1 MDKSHRPHFWQVL
14 LTAAVLCGGFALL
27 MAVHTFVTDAPPEP
41 THIPAE
47 SHIVK
52 EPTHAPA
59 PTPAEPPAETA
70 APEGPAETT
79 APEENGEIFSKDY
92 IGSGYKTI
100 YNTYLKATSNTLE
113 YGLTAKGEGY
123 YIVNDTENAVEILQ
137 YDRESA
143 NGSCGLYVYERCEK
157 DAYGGWSQQEAQILN
172 IYAYRY
178 WEDIAVASGKTDW
191 GDAPSREY
199 SELTGE

>member
-1 MDKSHRPHFWQVL
+1 MRFNTKQSLKDSPYSIMKL
-14 LTAAVLCGGFALL
+14 LTMQPG
-27 MAVHTFVTDAPPEP
+27 
-41 THIPAE
+41 
-47 SHIVK
+47 
-52 EPTHAPA
+52 
-59 PTPAEPPAETA
+59 
-70 APEGPAETT
+70 AETT
-79 APEENGEIFSKDY
+79 APEENGELFSKDY

-113 YGLTAKGEGY
+113 YGLTAKGDGY
-123 YIVNDTENAVEILQ
+123 YIVNDTEDAVEILQ

-157 DAYGGWSQQEAQILN
+157 DAYGGWSRQEAQILN

-178 WEDIAVASGKTDW
+178 WEDIAVASGKTGW

>member
-1 MDKSHRPHFWQVL
+1 MNEPNRPLWQIILAAAVLFGFFVL
-14 LTAAVLCGGFALL
+14 LTVIR
-27 MAVHTFVTDAPPEP
+27 TSKIDTTPDP
-41 THIPAE
+41 
-47 SHIVK
+47 
-52 EPTHAPA
+52 
-59 PTPAEPPAETA
+59 PTPAETPLPEETPPPPPPTPTEPTPENTTPQQPPQTTPPQP
-70 APEGPAETT
+70 APEL
-79 APEENGEIFSKDY
+79 FSKDY

-113 YGLTAKGEGY
+113 YGLTAKGDGY
-123 YIVNDTENAVEILQ
+123 YIVNDTEDAVEILQ

-157 DAYGGWSQQEAQILN
+157 DAYGGWSRQEAQILN

-178 WEDIAVASGKTDW
+178 WEDIAVASGKTGW

>member
-1 MDKSHRPHFWQVL
+1 MNEPNRPHWQIILAAAVIFGFFVL
-14 LTAAVLCGGFALL
+14 LTVIR
-27 MAVHTFVTDAPPEP
+27 TSKTDTTPEP
-41 THIPAE
+41 TPTTAE
-47 SHIVK
+47 SPIAEESAH
-52 EPTHAPA
+52 TPA
-59 PTPAEPPAETA
+59 PTPTESTAETT
-70 APEGPAETT
+70 APEEPAETT
-79 APEENGEIFSKDY
+79 APEENGELFSKDY

-113 YGLTAKGEGY
+113 YGLTAKGDGY
-123 YIVNDTENAVEILQ
+123 YIVNDTEDAVEILQ

-157 DAYGGWSQQEAQILN
+157 DAYGGWSRQEAQILN

-178 WEDIAVASGKTDW
+178 WEDIAVASGKTGW

>member
-1 MDKSHRPHFWQVL
+1 MNEPNRPLWQIILAAAVLFGFFVL
-14 LTAAVLCGGFALL
+14 LTVIR
-27 MAVHTFVTDAPPEP
+27 TSKTDTTPEP
-41 THIPAE
+41 TPTPAE
-47 SHIVK
+47 SPIAE
-52 EPTHAPA
+52 EPAHTPA
-59 PTPAEPPAETA
+59 PTPTEST
-70 APEGPAETT
+70 AETT
-79 APEENGEIFSKDY
+79 APEENGELFSKDY

-100 YNTYLKATSNTLE
+100 YNTYLKTTSNTLE
-113 YGLTAKGEGY
+113 YGLTAKGDGY
-123 YIVNDTENAVEILQ
+123 YIVNDTEDAVEILQ

-157 DAYGGWSQQEAQILN
+157 DAYGGWSRQEAHILN

-178 WEDIAVASGKTDW
+178 WEDIAVASGKTGW

>member
-1 MDKSHRPHFWQVL
+1 ML
-14 LTAAVLCGGFALL
+14 LTVIR
-27 MAVHTFVTDAPPEP
+27 TSKTDTTPEP
-41 THIPAE
+41 PTRAE
-47 SHIVK
+47 SPIAE
-52 EPTHAPA
+52 EPAHTPA
-59 PTPAEPPAETA
+59 PTPTESTAEAT
-70 APEGPAETT
+70 APEEPAETT
-79 APEENGEIFSKDY
+79 APEENGELFSKDY

-113 YGLTAKGEGY
+113 YGLTAKGDGY
-123 YIVNDTENAVEILQ
+123 YIVNDTEDAVEILQ

-157 DAYGGWSQQEAQILN
+157 DAYGGWSRQEAQILN

-178 WEDIAVASGKTDW
+178 WEDIAVASGKTGW

>member
-1 MDKSHRPHFWQVL
+1 MNEPNRPLWQIILAAAVLFGFFVL
-14 LTAAVLCGGFALL
+14 LTFIR
-27 MAVHTFVTDAPPEP
+27 TSKTDTTPEP
-41 THIPAE
+41 T
-47 SHIVK
+47 
-52 EPTHAPA
+52 
-59 PTPAEPPAETA
+59 PTPANLPSLRNPPIPPHQRPPSRPPKPAHRKNLPKPPHQKRTAEL
-70 APEGPAETT
+70 
-79 APEENGEIFSKDY
+79 FSKDY

-113 YGLTAKGEGY
+113 YGLTANGDGY
-123 YIVNDTENAVEILQ
+123 YIVNDTEDAVEILQ

-157 DAYGGWSQQEAQILN
+157 DAYGGWSRQEAQILN

-178 WEDIAVASGKTDW
+178 WEDIAVASGKTGW

>member
-1 MDKSHRPHFWQVL
+1 MDEPNRPRFRKIVL
-14 LTAAVLCGGFALL
+14 AVAVLFGFFALL
-27 MAVHTFVTDAPPEP
+27 MAVHTFKADTPPEP
-41 THIPAE
+41 THVPAA
-47 SHIVK
+47 SHIPK
-52 EPTHAPA
+52 EPT
-59 PTPAEPPAETA
+59 PTPSPKPTEPPAETA
-70 APEGPAETT
+70 T
-79 APEENGEIFSKDY
+79 PEESAALFAKDY

-123 YIVNDTENAVEILQ
+123 YIVNDTEDAVEILQ

-157 DAYGGWSQQEAQILN
+157 GSYGNWSRQEAQLLN

-178 WEDIAVASGKTDW
+178 WEDIAVASGKTGWD
-191 GDAPSREY
+191 DAPSREY
-199 SELTGE
+199 RELTGE

>member
-1 MDKSHRPHFWQVL
+1 ML
-14 LTAAVLCGGFALL
+14 LTVIR
-27 MAVHTFVTDAPPEP
+27 TSKTDTTPEP
-41 THIPAE
+41 PTPAE
-47 SHIVK
+47 SPIAE
-52 EPTHAPA
+52 EPAHTPA
-59 PTPAEPPAETA
+59 PTPTESTAETT
-70 APEGPAETT
+70 APEEPAETT
-79 APEENGEIFSKDY
+79 APEENGKIFSKDY

-113 YGLTAKGEGY
+113 YGLTAKGDGY
-123 YIVNDTENAVEILQ
+123 YIVNDTEDAVEILQ

-157 DAYGGWSQQEAQILN
+157 DAYGGWSRQEAQILN

-178 WEDIAVASGKTDW
+178 WEDIAVASGKTGW

>member
-1 MDKSHRPHFWQVL
+1 MDKSHRPHFWQIL
-14 LTAAVLCGGFALL
+14 LAVAVLCGGFALL
-27 MAVHTFVTDAPPEP
+27 MAVHTFVADAPPEP
-41 THIPAE
+41 THVPAG
-47 SHIVK
+47 SHIAE

-59 PTPAEPPAETA
+59 PTPTELPAETA
-70 APEGPAETT
+70 VQEEPSETT
-79 APEENGEIFSKDY
+79 APEENDEIFSKDY

-100 YNTYLKATSNTLE
+100 YNTYLKATSNALE

-123 YIVNDTENAVEILQ
+123 YIVNDSEDAVEILQ

-157 DAYGGWSQQEAQILN
+157 DAYGGWSRQEAQILN

-178 WEDIAVASGKTDW
+178 WEDIAVASGKTSW